1 MNPEQLQQ
9 QILALV
15 PQIVAWR
22 RHLHMHPEPSFQ
34 EFETMAYVSSVLT
47 AFGIA
52 HQKEV
57 AGTGIVAYIAAAHHD
72 PQTPCL
78 ALRADLD
85 ALPIQEQ
92 NEVPYKSQVPGWM
105 HACGHDVHT
114 SILLGTAVL
123 LQQHRE
129 QLSRPVKLIFQP
141 GEEQNPGGA
150 SLMIKAGVLEN
161 PKVEELVALH
171 VYPELPAGFVGIKEG
186 LYMASSDEI
195 HVDIEGVGGHGALPE
210 RFVNP
215 IDVGIAWMQAC
226 QQFVTENCP
235 NDTPQVLTFGR
246 FEALGSTNVVSAT
259 ATIKGTF
266 RTMNESWRAQ
276 VKTILHEKAAQIA
289 TQFGAQI
296 NLTIGEGYP
305 FLMNDVALTQKV
317 KGLLT
322 ATLGEAQVQPLGL
335 RMTAEDFAFYS
346 HHRPVCFFRLG
357 TGFAHKESNPA
368 VHHPQFDIDENALE
382 VGVKCMLTIA
392 LS

>member
-15 PQIVAWR
+15 PQIVTWR

-52 HQKEV
+52 HQKDV
-57 AGTGIVAYIAAAHHD
+57 AGTGVVAYIAAAHHD

-92 NEVPYKSQVPGWM
+92 NEVSYKSQVPGWM

-382 VGVKCMLTIA
+382 VGVKCMLAIA